1 MRLYFKKVR
10 AHNFLS
16 IADIEL
22 DLTNRGYV
30 LVEGCNNNPKDN
42 SSSNGSGK
50 STIFNSICW
59 VLTGETI
66 QGLKTNI
73 PNIYGDDGC
82 LVELTLLVDSDE
94 YVITR
99 YREYK
104 NKNDLKIFINGED
117 HSGKS
122 LRDSEKLLA
131 QYLPGVTP
139 ELIGNVIILGQ
150 GLPHK
155 FSNNSPSGRKE
166 ILEQLSNSDLM
177 INDVKERVSRRFNAL
192 ENELRLHEDNN
203 LKLTAELSIIIANR
217 DKIVT
222 QLNDMV
228 PEDQLTVEFTKL
240 KYEVSRLE
248 VELAGDKGIRDSIQI
263 EIDRLNNEL
272 NTLFNV
278 KQSTIDEA
286 VFKVDEDITA
296 YNSEYFSLHIK
307 INNLKNEINQLDNVV
322 DTCPTCGQKLPDV
335 HKIDTTARKI
345 ELEKLQAYYDKLSS
359 QLADLKY
366 QRESI
371 LNNVEMEFKDK
382 LESINNSLKSNKEHL
397 DNSTNIIDESTSTL
411 SNKRAELSK
420 LEAQLDSY
428 RSTKN
433 NLQHTIQELSTREE
447 VLNHDLSTSQ
457 IEIENTKD
465 HITTLSQIKTL
476 VNRDFRGLLLSNV
489 IDFINLKSKQYCRV
503 VFDTDDLNLYLD
515 GNNINIDFCGKSLEN
530 LSGGEQQKVNIIIQF
545 AIRNMM
551 CQYLN
556 FSSNILVLDE
566 IFDQL
571 DLVGCSNIIDLIN
584 AAIQDVESL
593 FVISHHSEELNIPYD
608 DRIIIVKNEQG
619 VSNLK

>member
-203 LKLTAELSIIIANR
+203 LKLTAELSVIIANR

-228 PEDQLTVEFTKL
+228 PEDQLTVEFNKL
-240 KYEVSRLE
+240 KYEASRLE

-272 NTLFNV
+272 NTLFNA

-296 YNSEYFSLHIK
+296 CNSEYFSLHIK